1 MTNLTDFDHNSET
14 NSDTLG
20 LADIFIC
27 GLDVSIFSFPLLLT
41 KCEQNNDSNNS
52 VTIQFYPECVSPLLR
67 IMLFIL
73 FRDMIFDLCI
83 FTQIVVSVV

>member
-1 MTNLTDFDHNSET
+1 MLLWHCASKLQLHYDQFDHNSAT

-27 GLDVSIFSFPLLLT
+27 GLDFCIFSFPLLLT

-52 VTIQFYPECVSPLLR
+52 ITIQFYPRVCVTTTENNAVYTVSR
-67 IMLFIL
+67 H
-73 FRDMIFDLCI
+73 DM
-83 FTQIVVSVV
+83 